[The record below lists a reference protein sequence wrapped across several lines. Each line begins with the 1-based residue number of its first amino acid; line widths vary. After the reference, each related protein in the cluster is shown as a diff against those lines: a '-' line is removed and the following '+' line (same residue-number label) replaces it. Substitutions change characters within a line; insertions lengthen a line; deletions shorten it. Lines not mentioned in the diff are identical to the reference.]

1 MPALAALAEEA
12 RLPGPVTDRPPEL
25 ASFRAGYPGYDDTA
39 ALDVLRASEYWY
51 LDAEGQ
57 TYLDYTGAGLP
68 AQAQLSAHAARLNG
82 RCFGNPHSENPTSA
96 ASTRLIERA
105 RRAVLDHFNA
115 SEDEYAVIFTP
126 NASAACRLVGEA
138 YAFGKRSRLV
148 LTSDNHNS
156 VNGIREFARAR
167 GAVVEYVPLRYDLR
181 VDDDAVRAAL
191 GWSRPGFA
199 GARRRLV
206 SRGGGARP
214 GLFAFP
220 AQSNFSG
227 VRHPLSLIEAAH
239 SRGYDV
245 LLDAAAYLPT
255 RRLDLSAVHPDFVP
269 VSWYKMFGYPTGV
282 GSLIAR
288 RETLARLIRPWFA
301 GGAVSAVSVQA
312 RWHALAGGEA
322 GFEDGTPSFLHIPDV
337 EFGLSWVRGAGIDV
351 IGQRVTCL
359 TGWMLDRL
367 AAMRHSGGQPM
378 ARIYGPAD
386 TSDRGGTVAFS
397 LLDPRGRNI
406 DAAVVARDTAAAG
419 ISVRTGCF
427 CNPGAAEAAFGL
439 ARSAVARARW
449 LEAGSADRYM
459 ETIGVPGGAIRASV
473 GLASNV
479 EDVEKFLT
487 LLETSYRDWDLA
499 RIS

>member
-12 RLPGPVTDRPPEL
+12 RLPGSVTDGLPEL
-25 ASFRAGYPGYDDTA
+25 ASFRAQYPGYDDTA
-39 ALDVLRASEYWY
+39 ALDALRASEYWY

-105 RRAVLDHFNA
+105 RRAILDHFNA

-126 NASAACRLVGEA
+126 NASAACRLIGEA

-167 GAVVEYVPLRYDLR
+167 RAAVEYVPLRSDLR
-181 VDDDAVRAAL
+181 LDDDAVRAAL
-191 GWSRPGFA
+191 RRPRPGFA
-199 GARRRLV
+199 GAGRPAR
-206 SRGGGARP
+206 GARR

-227 VRHPLSLIEAAH
+227 VRHRLTLIDVAH
-239 SRGYDV
+239 ENGYDV
-245 LLDAAAYLPT
+245 LLDAAAYVPT
-255 RRLDLSAVHPDFVP
+255 RRLDLSVVHPDFVP
-269 VSWYKMFGYPTGV
+269 VSWYKTFGYPTGV

-288 RETLARLIRPWFA
+288 REALARLRRPWFA

-312 RWHALAGGEA
+312 GWHMLAGGEA

-337 EFGLSWVRGAGIDV
+337 EFGLSWIRHAGIDL

-359 TGWMLDRL
+359 TGWILDRL
-367 AAMRHSGGQPM
+367 AAMRHRGGEPM
-378 ARIYGPAD
+378 ARIYGPAG
-386 TSDRGGTVAFS
+386 TRDRGGTVAFS
-397 LLDPRGRNI
+397 LLDPRGQNI
-406 DAAVVARDTAAAG
+406 DAGVVARDTAAAG

-439 ARSAVARARW
+439 TRSDVDRARW
-449 LEAGSADRYM
+449 LEAGSTDRYM
-459 ETIGVPGGAIRASV
+459 TSIGVPGGAIRASV
-473 GLASNV
+473 GLASNID
-479 EDVEKFLT
+479 DVEKFLT
-487 LLETSYRDWDLA
+487 FLDTTYHDRQHTG
-499 RIS
+499 R